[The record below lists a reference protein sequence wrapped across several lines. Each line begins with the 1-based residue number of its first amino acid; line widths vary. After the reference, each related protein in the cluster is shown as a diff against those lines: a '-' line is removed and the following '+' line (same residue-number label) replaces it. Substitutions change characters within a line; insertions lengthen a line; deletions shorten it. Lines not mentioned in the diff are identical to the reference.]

1 MGLGEGV
8 TWESLVMS
16 GEAGSGTEGRVRL
29 GLARISPK

>member
-16 GEAGSGTEGRVRL
+16 GEAGSEAEGRVRL
-29 GLARISPK
+29 G